1 MNSQDSATLGHRPT
15 EVFHFS
21 EKAIAFM
28 KQLYSDTDPSVT
40 GGASCL
46 GFGEWEPGSTFA
58 FYLDQYRLTA
68 LLEPVRKL
76 LLQSFEPELLG
87 TFTEYLS
94 PKFGQVSS
102 VELLANFLQA
112 RNAMMHECIGP
123 VESALRQADI
133 ETTLEAEIVAKYA
146 PVQEVS
152 AIYTDRYLDER
163 LVFVLLSNEQYD
175 DTLMDRLLDKQFEI
189 EDVHPNLVLSFRY
202 MPLLGQAKKSLVSKQ
217 SKLIF
222 ER

>member
-1 MNSQDSATLGHRPT
+1 MNSQDSATLGHGPT

-28 KQLYSDTDPSVT
+28 RQLYSDTDPSVT

-46 GFGEWEPGSTFA
+46 GFGEWEPSSTFA

-87 TFTEYLS
+87 TLTEYLS

-102 VELLANFLQA
+102 VELLANFLQ
-112 RNAMMHECIGP
+112 
-123 VESALRQADI
+123 
-133 ETTLEAEIVAKYA
+133 LEM
-146 PVQEVS
+146 Q
-152 AIYTDRYLDER
+152 
-163 LVFVLLSNEQYD
+163 
-175 DTLMDRLLDKQFEI
+175 
-189 EDVHPNLVLSFRY
+189 
-202 MPLLGQAKKSLVSKQ
+202 
-217 SKLIF
+217 
-222 ER
+222 

>member
-1 MNSQDSATLGHRPT
+1 M
-15 EVFHFS
+15 
-21 EKAIAFM
+21 
-28 KQLYSDTDPSVT
+28 
-40 GGASCL
+40 

-58 FYLDQYRLTA
+58 LYLDQYLLAA

-87 TFTEYLS
+87 TLTEYLS
-94 PKFGQVSS
+94 PKFGQVSG

-112 RNAMMHECIGP
+112 RNAMMHECIGS
-123 VESALRQADI
+123 ESALRQVDV
-133 ETTLEAEIVAKYA
+133 ETTVEAEIVAKYA

-189 EDVHPNLVLSFRY
+189 EDVHPDLVLSFRY
-202 MPLLGQAKKSLVSKQ
+202 VPLLGQAKESLVGKQ

>member
-1 MNSQDSATLGHRPT
+1 MNSQDSATLGYRPT
-15 EVFHFS
+15 EVAYFS

-28 KQLYSDTDPSVT
+28 KQLYGDIDPSVT
-40 GGASCL
+40 RDVSCL
-46 GFGEWEPGSTFA
+46 GVGEREPGSTFA
-58 FYLDQYRLTA
+58 AYLDQYLLAA

-87 TFTEYLS
+87 TLTEHLG
-94 PKFGQVSS
+94 PQLGQVSD
-102 VELLANFLQA
+102 VELLTSFLQA

-123 VESALRQADI
+123 ESALRQVDVEI
-133 ETTLEAEIVAKYA
+133 TLEAEIVAKYA

-189 EDVHPNLVLSFRY
+189 EDVYPDLVLSFRY
-202 MPLLGQAKKSLVSKQ
+202 IPLLGQAKRSLVGKQ

>member
-1 MNSQDSATLGHRPT
+1 
-15 EVFHFS
+15 
-21 EKAIAFM
+21 M
-28 KQLYSDTDPSVT
+28 KQLYSDIDPSVT

-46 GFGEWEPGSTFA
+46 GFGEWEPSSTFA
-58 FYLDQYRLTA
+58 LYLDQYLLAA

-87 TFTEYLS
+87 TLTEYLS
-94 PKFGQVSS
+94 PKFGQVSG

-112 RNAMMHECIGP
+112 RNAMMHECIGF
-123 VESALRQADI
+123 ESALRQVDV
-133 ETTLEAEIVAKYA
+133 ETTVEAEIVAKYA

-189 EDVHPNLVLSFRY
+189 EDVHPDLVLSFRY
-202 MPLLGQAKKSLVSKQ
+202 VPLLGQAKESLVGKQ